1 MDKGKYQKI
10 FDEFEKAPLEAFLE
24 SVLEEVKEEQQRL
37 LVLEDVSYHRLNA
50 EVVTLEILMC
60 LAPIETNKCI
70 WVIMERIA
78 STGQVR
84 KHYYTKDLNGTKAMA
99 SLQACIDYFK
109 EEQQ

>member
-1 MDKGKYQKI
+1 MEKKYQKL

-24 SVLEEVKEEQQRL
+24 SVLEEVKEEQQKL

-50 EVVTLEILMC
+50 EVVTLEVSMC
-60 LAPIETNKCI
+60 LAPIEAGKCI
-70 WVIMERIA
+70 WVIMERVA

-84 KHYYTKDLNGTKAMA
+84 RHYYAKDSGKSKAMA
-99 SLQACIDYFK
+99 SLKACIDYYK

>member
-1 MDKGKYQKI
+1 MDKRKYQEI

-24 SVLEEVKEEQQRL
+24 SVLEEVKEEQQKL

-50 EVVTLEILMC
+50 EVVTLEVTMC

-70 WVIMERIA
+70 WVIMERVA

-84 KHYYTKDLNGTKAMA
+84 KHYYTKDPNGTKAMA
-99 SLQACIDYFK
+99 SLKACIDYYK

>member
-1 MDKGKYQKI
+1 MEKKYQI
-10 FDEFEKAPLEAFLE
+10 LFDEFEKAPLEAFLE
-24 SVLEEVKEEQQRL
+24 SVLKEVQEEQQKL

-50 EVVTLEILMC
+50 KVVTLEISMC

-70 WVIMERIA
+70 WVIMERVA

-84 KHYYTKDLNGTKAMA
+84 KYYYTKDPNGTKVMT